1 MNPLLAQIY
10 ALLLLI
16 LISPLAIARAQS
28 AAAATK
34 PAGLLSYD
42 ISQEVTLSGTVS
54 SVLTTA
60 PKGMINGSHLLVT
73 TPSGEV
79 DASLGIF
86 GLQGQGAVSLAT
98 GQQVEVTGVMKT
110 LKEKQVFLVRTIQMG
125 DRIYPIRNEHGVP
138 VSPQA
143 RGRATRKTA
152 QDGEAR

>member
-28 AAAATK
+28 APVATK
-34 PAGLLSYD
+34 PAGSLSYD
-42 ISQEVTLSGTVS
+42 ISQEVTLSGAVS

-60 PKGMINGSHLLVT
+60 AKGMINGFHLLVT
-73 TPSGEV
+73 TPSEEV
-79 DASLGIF
+79 DVSLGIF
-86 GLQGQGAVSLAT
+86 GLQGPGALSVAA

-110 LKEKQVFLVRTIQMG
+110 LREKQVFLARTVQVG
-125 DRIYPIRNEHGVP
+125 NRIYAIRNEHGVP
-138 VSPQA
+138 VSPLA
-143 RGRATRKTA
+143 RERATRKTA